1 VYTDEYQMRVVFMVM
16 GGVPG
21 GFMEGRETAKVA
33 LGHTWDVALKI
44 HPTWDAV
51 RIEYLRRWTTRPP
64 STATASASD
73 DPRVP
78 LLAWIDFWS
87 GDTTGPPWW
96 FDLPLHDFNHSLS
109 VMASYA
115 QRVLVLGDVPTV
127 PIEKVV
133 HDDRLR
139 KFANAAY
146 KRNGNWDF
154 LVRMKED
161 VGYKGRRERVEAT
174 IDRTARRLSAEGGDV
189 RYLEVASYFIEQGTG
204 ILQLVDPT
212 SGGLVYQDFGHL
224 NTDGSGRLEQ
234 LFRKEIFGQHI
245 CAP

>member
-1 VYTDEYQMRVVFMVM
+1 MRYGKEGMNECVFKMVLEEATGRRMDEWRRELFSHSIRHTRISSLHHTTPPQHRHPSPHPPLTVYVDEYQTRVVFMVM

-21 GFMEGRETAKVA
+21 GFIEGRETAKVA

-51 RIEYLRRWTTRPP
+51 RIEYLRRWTTPPP
-64 STATASASD
+64 SSASASD

-87 GDTTGPPWW
+87 GDINGPPWW
-96 FDLPLHDFNHSLS
+96 FDSPLHDFNHSLS

-133 HDDRLR
+133 HDDRS
-139 KFANAAY
+139 
-146 KRNGNWDF
+146 
-154 LVRMKED
+154 V
-161 VGYKGRRERVEAT
+161 
-174 IDRTARRLSAEGGDV
+174 
-189 RYLEVASYFIEQGTG
+189 
-204 ILQLVDPT
+204 
-212 SGGLVYQDFGHL
+212 
-224 NTDGSGRLEQ
+224 
-234 LFRKEIFGQHI
+234 
-245 CAP
+245 